1 MNVHAPALRVSLS
14 EVVAE
19 YEAKL
24 ADLPRLAE
32 ELKEAAKACEMASQ
46 IGGNY
51 GGTIWGRSGAPGMV
65 NAERVLRSSAW
76 RHVYAGLKIE
86 LLATASER
94 KRFERELEDPPEFTI
109 DNIRAN
115 FGDYIVN
122 PRASVLRGLAEV
134 FVQLDPA
141 YKSHSKVRIGV
152 KGLPKRIVLGGFGGY
167 SDFGRDR
174 LRDILYSIAAC
185 EGRPAPT
192 HSQISDLVPYA
203 TTDTEGHGV
212 KIKRFLNGN
221 AHIHFSPETLLTVN
235 RGLAE
240 FYGDVLPDVAD
251 DGAVKRTGTNVSA
264 DLSYYPTPAAVCKAV
279 MYGLH
284 LPEGSRVLEP
294 SCGCGRLLDAAKAH
308 FPAITLRGIEYHGP
322 RAAEARAKGHAVQV
336 ANFLEVPA
344 DPTFDAVIMNPPFAG
359 AHWKKHLAHAKRF
372 LRNNARGRGMI
383 KCILPASAWYDG
395 HLTKKDGQ
403 WSDLPVASFAES
415 GTNVPTGIFTTWR
428 AGE

>member
-1 MNVHAPALRVSLS
+1 MSEHTPALRVSLT
-14 EVVAE
+14 EIVAE
-19 YEAKL
+19 YDAKI
-24 ADLPRLAE
+24 ADMPRLSD
-32 ELKEAAKACEMASQ
+32 ELKVAGRACEMATQ
-46 IGGNY
+46 IGGSF
-51 GGTIWGRSGAPGMV
+51 GGTIWGRSGFPSMV
-65 NAERVLRSSAW
+65 NPERALRSSAW
-76 RHVYAGLKIE
+76 RHVYSGLKID

-109 DNIRAN
+109 DNIRAT

-122 PRASVLRGLAEV
+122 PRGSILRGLAEV

-141 YKSHSKVRIGV
+141 YKSHSKVRVGV

-167 SDFGRDR
+167 SDYGRDR

-192 HSQISDLVPYA
+192 HHEMSDLAPYLPA
-203 TTDTEGHGV
+203 DTEGHGV
-212 KIKRFLNGN
+212 RIKRFLNGN

-240 FYGDVLPDVAD
+240 FYGEVLPDVAN
-251 DGAVKRTGTNVSA
+251 DGEVKRTGTNVSA
-264 DLSYYPTPAAVCKAV
+264 DLAYYPTPDAVCKAV
-279 MYGLH
+279 MYDLH

-294 SCGCGRLLDAAKAH
+294 SCGCGRLLDAAKAR
-308 FPAITLRGIEYHGP
+308 FPGIALRGIEYHGP

-336 ANFLEVPA
+336 ANFLEVSA

-359 AHWKKHLAHAKRF
+359 IHWKKHLAHAKRF
-372 LRNNARGRGMI
+372 LRNGERSRGVI

-395 HLTKKDGQ
+395 HLTKNDGK
-403 WSDLPVASFAES
+403 WSDLPVASFSES
-415 GTNVPTGIFTTWR
+415 GTNVPTGIFTTWSDR
-428 AGE
+428 A